1 MTSGY
6 SPPAMQDMLVR
17 LYDIP
22 EPSARIA
29 GLHQS
34 GIDLRRAI
42 APERHVVVS
51 WVRQQ
56 FGEAWASECDVSF
69 ARLPIS
75 CFRAQ
80 RGNEILGFACYDATA
95 KAFFGP
101 TGVLESERKQGI
113 GTALLLMALQA
124 MAAEGYATRS
134 SAGPAR
140 RSSTRR
146 RSRRYRSQ
154 VPALGSTPVCF
165 VPAAHRAK
173 SRDPPVA
180 SGGLPAFFVSATG
193 GIHA

>member
-1 MTSGY
+1 
-6 SPPAMQDMLVR
+6 MLVR

-29 GLHQS
+29 ALRQT
-34 GIDLRRAI
+34 GIELRRAL

-56 FGEAWASECDVSF
+56 FGEGWASECEVSF

-113 GTALLLMALQA
+113 GTALLLTALQA
-124 MAAEGYATRS
+124 MAAEGYAYAIIGG
-134 SAGPAR
+134 AGPAEFYAKAVGAVPIAGSSPGIYAGLLRAGR
-140 RSSTRR
+140 RPG
-146 RSRRYRSQ
+146 Q
-154 VPALGSTPVCF
+154 EP
-165 VPAAHRAK
+165 
-173 SRDPPVA
+173 
-180 SGGLPAFFVSATG
+180 
-193 GIHA
+193 